1 MIIDAFNNI
10 GESQKYYNEQKM
22 PDITT
27 LETRIPRLKCWQ
39 VWFFLRSLSR
49 TYRLLPSCCVFMC
62 PFLCVHQFLVSSF
75 LLLRTPVR
83 LELGSTLTV
92 SFNLITLNYI
102 LRFLWL
108 GLEVE
113 FGGDTV
119 QLTESLPIGVSL
131 FNLALL
137 YAYTATE
144 LLIKCKSDHFLS

>member
-10 GESQKYYNEQKM
+10 AESQKYYNEHKM

-113 FGGDTV
+113 GTQFSSQRAS
-119 QLTESLPIGVSL
+119 QLVFLYLIWLSCMHTQQVSYL
-131 FNLALL
+131 
-137 YAYTATE
+137 
-144 LLIKCKSDHFLS
+144 